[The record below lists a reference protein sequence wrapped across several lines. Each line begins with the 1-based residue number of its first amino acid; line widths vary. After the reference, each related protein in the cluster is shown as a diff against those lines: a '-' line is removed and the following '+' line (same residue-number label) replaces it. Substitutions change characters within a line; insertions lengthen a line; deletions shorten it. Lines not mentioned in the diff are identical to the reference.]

1 MKEVRIHGRGGQGS
15 VVLAQ
20 FIAGAAVEDGK
31 YSQAFPFLGGG
42 GDRKGKPIMAFARID
57 DKPVRLRSKVHEP
70 DYVIVQDST
79 ITAEVDVLAG
89 LKRGG
94 LALINS
100 EKTAEQL
107 GFGGDRRV
115 AVFPASRIAMEV
127 LGRPVVNTA
136 LAGIFAAVT
145 EQVSLPSLV
154 KAIKDK
160 FPGEV
165 GEQNARLVERAYR
178 EAGDRR

>member
-1 MKEVRIHGRGGQGS
+1 MKEMRIHGRGGQGS

-57 DKPVRLRSKVHEP
+57 DRPVRLRSKVHEP

-79 ITAEVDVLAG
+79 ITDEVDVLAG
-89 LKRGG
+89 LKENG

-100 EKTAEQL
+100 EKNAEQL
-107 GFGGDRRV
+107 GLQEDERLV
-115 AVFPASRIAMEV
+115 IFPASRIAMAM

-136 LAGIFAAVT
+136 LAGVFAAVT
-145 EQVSLPSLV
+145 REISLPSLL
-154 KAIKDK
+154 KAVKDK

-165 GEQNARLVERAYR
+165 GEQNARLVEHAYR
-178 EAGDRR
+178 EAGGKG